1 MNMVGVPCKKE
12 HLQEGGRKGKAAELE
27 PSAVTPQYPTPLTLT
42 SRVPHQRTYTHV
54 HINYTYVCVYIY
66 IYIYIYI
73 HIHNCNSFVFNKLHT
88 KHSLETLPGIDAEA
102 VDGGLG
108 VKHTGSNKPGRTN
121 L

>member
-1 MNMVGVPCKKE
+1 MSMNMVGVPCKKE

-66 IYIYIYI
+66 IYIYIYTYI
-73 HIHNCNSFVFNKLHT
+73 YTTVTPLFSTSYTRSTAWKRYQ
-88 KHSLETLPGIDAEA
+88 G
-102 VDGGLG
+102 
-108 VKHTGSNKPGRTN
+108 
-121 L
+121 